1 MQYKVHSALLDDAHE
16 GWIWIKPAKDT
27 KLYSELEA
35 RRCIVC
41 IRREKVEKGRRAK
54 AVYCEA
60 LLADSF
66 YLTRWGE
73 KDIKFSNDDSAIF
86 ISAWYRRLL
95 GMKKVGEVIELDI
108 KPVRTWNLVALL
120 YHYPCNHP
128 QALILTASM
137 MGIIG
142 FGLGVIGIGLGILSI
157 VNWLGFVISGIGLV
171 IAGLGLTGFIRR

>member
-1 MQYKVHSALLDDAHE
+1 
-16 GWIWIKPAKDT
+16 
-27 KLYSELEA
+27 
-35 RRCIVC
+35 
-41 IRREKVEKGRRAK
+41 
-54 AVYCEA
+54 
-60 LLADSF
+60 
-66 YLTRWGE
+66 
-73 KDIKFSNDDSAIF
+73 
-86 ISAWYRRLL
+86 
-95 GMKKVGEVIELDI
+95 MKKVGEVIELDI